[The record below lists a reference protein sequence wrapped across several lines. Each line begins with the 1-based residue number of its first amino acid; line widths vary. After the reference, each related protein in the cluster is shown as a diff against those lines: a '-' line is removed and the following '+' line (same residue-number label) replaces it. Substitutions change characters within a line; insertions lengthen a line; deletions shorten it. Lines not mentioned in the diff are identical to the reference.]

1 MKMIT
6 KKNIFFKIPPRI
18 REILFYIN
26 FFKNPKKKI
35 IQIKEIKKMYDNF
48 KKDFGE
54 YEKNKKIIYNTFKK
68 ILLKKNDG
76 AELAK
81 EFYTDNLEIVKKNKI
96 DEKRIILICLV
107 KNDLRRIKEFYKH
120 YTDIG
125 ITNFVFIDNNSTDGT
140 FEFLEEQENTTIF
153 KTFEKY
159 TTIRRQ
165 AWISKVLA
173 YYGYNKWF
181 LIVDSDEFLV
191 YSDCERVKID
201 RFIKKMEEKKEYRI
215 KSLMID
221 MYADAKFLEIK
232 KDDEKSTM
240 EKYCFFDSD
249 TYYCQTHNC
258 FEAIVGGMRNRV
270 FGKFEN
276 IVPFLIKYPI
286 FFYEKGDIQYNS
298 HFSYPF
304 YKNFNKEIN
313 TALLH
318 YKFLPE
324 DLEKIKERV
333 KEKNYA
339 LGSKEYNAYLKAY
352 QENKNLNLK
361 YDKSQKYQ
369 NSSDLEKI
377 KFINKIDWS
386 E

>member
-1 MKMIT
+1 MRM
-6 KKNIFFKIPPRI
+6 KKNNSIIYKIPPRI
-18 REILFYIN
+18 REIIFYIN

-35 IQIKEIKKMYDNF
+35 IEIIETKKMYKNF
-48 KKDFGE
+48 RKSFGE
-54 YEKNKKIIYNTFKK
+54 YENSKELIYKTLKNIIIKKS
-68 ILLKKNDG
+68 DG

-81 EFYTDNLEIVKKNKI
+81 EFYTDNLEIKKKNKI
-96 DEKRIILICLV
+96 NEKEIILVCLV
-107 KNDLRRIKEFYKH
+107 KDDLRRIKEFYKY
-120 YTDIG
+120 YTKIG

-140 FEFLEEQENTTIF
+140 FEFLKELKNTTIF
-153 KTFEKY
+153 RTLDKY

-165 AWISKVLA
+165 AWISKVMA

-191 YSDCERVKID
+191 YNNCENVKINK
-201 RFIKKMEEKKEYRI
+201 FIEKMEDRKEHRI

-221 MYADAKFLEIK
+221 MYADEKFLGKQEN
-232 KDDEKSTM
+232 DEESIM
-240 EKYCFFDSD
+240 QKYCFFDND
-249 TYYCQTHNC
+249 TYYCQKHNC
-258 FEAIVGGMRNRV
+258 FEAVVGGMRNRV
-270 FGKFEN
+270 FGKFGN
-276 IVPFLIKYPI
+276 IEPFLIKYPI
-286 FFYEKGDIQYNS
+286 IFYEKGDIQYNS

-352 QENKNLNLK
+352 QENENLNLK
-361 YDKSQKYQ
+361 YNKSQKYN

-377 KFINKIDWS
+377 KLISKIDWS
-386 E
+386 K